1 MSKRQ
6 LNSNDEVKELIKT
19 IFKQK
24 DDLQNFKGSAWG
36 AYQAIADYR
45 SNAEPKRK
53 TETYAES
60 KMARFLDGDDV
71 MNHAQDIIL
80 EMAA

>member
-1 MSKRQ
+1 
-6 LNSNDEVKELIKT
+6 VKELIKT

-24 DDLQNFKGSAWG
+24 ADLQNFKGTAWG

-45 SNAEPKRK
+45 SNAQPKRR
-53 TETYAES
+53 TATYADA
-60 KMARFLDGDDV
+60 KMGRFLDGDPV
-71 MNHAQDIIL
+71 MKDAQDIIL